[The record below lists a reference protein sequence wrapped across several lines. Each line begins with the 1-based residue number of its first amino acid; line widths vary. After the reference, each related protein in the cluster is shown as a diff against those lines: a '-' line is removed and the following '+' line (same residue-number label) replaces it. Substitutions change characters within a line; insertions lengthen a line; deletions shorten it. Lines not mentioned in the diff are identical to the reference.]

1 MRGKKVT
8 AIKRES
14 KKHNDGEAVSG
25 ADLRILKKL
34 NKNNSISSIENGNL
48 FMSEEDVPQFY
59 TENIKQIKHIAYLR
73 RSKTVGKLSKQ
84 LGR

>member
-25 ADLRILKKL
+25 GDLRILKKL
-34 NKNNSISSIENGNL
+34 NKNNSISSIENGHL
-48 FMSEEDVPQFY
+48 FMSEDDLPV
-59 TENIKQIKHIAYLR
+59 TIKPLSQLKHLTYLR
-73 RSKTVGKLSKQ
+73 GTKTVGILSKQ